1 MSGKFEDGKKTAPA
15 PAPAPASAPNPDTN
29 PAVPASLPV
38 SARVPTPALVSA
50 RAPRMETGAVVGAGM
65 DLEVGSGMEMETGM
79 EREGA
84 TLVVPPGIGTRTV
97 RETGTGMETGSGT
110 GRGTET
116 DRLLSAEPEE
126 GPTRAGEGMTV
137 VAWVPAW
144 DNHSDRIIT

>member
-1 MSGKFEDGKKTAPA
+1 MLVKYDGSMKAVPTSVPA
-15 PAPAPASAPNPDTN
+15 PVPASAPNPDPN
-29 PAVPASLPV
+29 
-38 SARVPTPALVSA
+38 PALVST

-110 GRGTET
+110 GTGRGTET

-126 GPTRAGEGMTV
+126 GATRAGEGMTV